1 MFLLSQLL
9 FEVASFVS
17 IIMKMNLLAIFWK
30 NYDRIIDFDYFGF
43 WSLKNMEGKLSSN
56 FPIKLIS
63 KKPQKR
69 LKVKPMHHSCIF
81 KTLACTNKLVTR

>member
-1 MFLLSQLL
+1 MFLLSKLL

-43 WSLKNMEGKLSSN
+43 
-56 FPIKLIS
+56 
-63 KKPQKR
+63 
-69 LKVKPMHHSCIF
+69 
-81 KTLACTNKLVTR
+81 